1 MSTYVL
7 VHGAWHGAWC
17 WFKTTP
23 LLEKLGHKV
32 ITLDLPAHGIDK
44 SPTASVTLKA
54 YTDRVVEVLDSCP
67 EPVILVGHSMGGIVI
82 TEAAQSRPDKVS
94 KLVYLTAFLLQDG
107 ETLLDVATKDPLALV
122 MPNLVMSSDGSSAT
136 LKDDVL
142 NEAFYGDCSP
152 SDITLARSLLVPQTG
167 APFGTPVHTTAE
179 AWGSVERFYIECLQ
193 DRAISIDSQRGM
205 VQKNGVKQVHSM
217 NTSHSPFLS
226 APQELVELLVDL

>member
-23 LLEKLGHKV
+23 LLQKLGHKV
-32 ITLDLPAHGIDK
+32 ISPDLPAHGIDK
-44 SPTASVTLKA
+44 TTTASVTLNA
-54 YTDRVVEVLDSCP
+54 YAECIIDVLDACP
-67 EPVILVGHSMGGIVI
+67 EPVVLVGHSMGGIVI
-82 TEAAQSRPDKVS
+82 TEAAQARPDKVS
-94 KLVYLTAFLLQDG
+94 KLVYVTAFLLQDG

-122 MPNLVMSSDGSSAT
+122 MPNLVMSSDGSSAI
-136 LKDDVL
+136 LKDEVL

-152 SDITLARSLLVPQTG
+152 SDIALARSLLVPQAG
-167 APFGTPVHTTAE
+167 APFATPVHTTAE
-179 AWGSVERFYIECLQ
+179 AWGSVQRFYIECLQ

-205 VQKNGVKQVHSM
+205 VNKNGLVRIHTM

-226 APQELVELLVDL
+226 APQELVDHLVDL